1 MSGRINV
8 ERETY
13 RTKNGLVVY
22 CQANI
27 TYEVASEGY
36 EFLLGRHGILVILWR
51 GDLGLLGHHA
61 LLEVV
66 VKLPFRFG
74 VPQQA
79 GLLRGGVVVDT
90 TMPPRMAVL
99 VPEGVVLV

>member
-1 MSGRINV
+1 MQR
-8 ERETY
+8 RTY
-13 RTKNGLVVY
+13 RTQNGLVVY

-51 GDLGLLGHHA
+51 GGRGLLGHHA

-66 VKLPFRFG
+66 VELALRFG
-74 VPQQA
+74 IPQQA
-79 GLLRGGVVVDT
+79 GLLRGVAVDT
-90 TMPPRMAVL
+90 TMPPHMVALVLEGIVL
-99 VPEGVVLV
+99 V